1 MTAGETRGAPVVAA
15 EDIEDIGSNP
25 DPRRPIGALI
35 AQRLDRRAA
44 LRGLIGA
51 GAAVGLAERLLCS
64 TAALAQVA
72 TGGAQQRQRAWRRHL
87 HPSLPGT
94 APPEHGRAMRSRR
107 TTRSRPCCAG
117 ATRSCRTRR
126 SSTRRARAPKPR
138 PGSSATTATT
148 STSFPLPQGSRNSGH
163 GLLAVNHEY
172 ASTQMMF
179 PGLGAGSQAR
189 RRVTEAQARI
199 EMAAHGMSVVE
210 VRRDAGGRWAAVRD
224 GRFNRRIT
232 AETPMRISGPAAG
245 HRRLRTSADP
255 EGVRALG
262 TLNNCAGGNTPWGT
276 VLTAEENFNLYFLG
290 DAAETGEQSA
300 VYKRYAIT
308 KAGSYAWGRFES
320 RFNLDKEP
328 NEPNRFGWVVEFDP
342 YDPGSVPVKRTA
354 LGRCK
359 HEGCTHAIA
368 PDGRVVIY
376 SGDDERFEYIYKFV
390 TARPW
395 NPRDRAAN
403 RDLLDEGTLHVARF
417 EADGTM
423 RWLPLV
429 HGQGPLTAANG
440 FTSQGDVLVETRR
453 AADLLGATPMDR
465 PEDVEANPVNG
476 RVYAMLT
483 NNVRRTDAQV
493 NAANPRPRNTHGH
506 VLEIIPPS
514 TGAAAGAVA
523 SGPRQDEAG
532 AHVGAARARRPPLPT
547 TPRPKARWEIFI
559 AGGKP
564 GVDHGAQYHRATSD
578 VGWLSCP
585 DNCAFDSRGR
595 IWIATDGADDAA
607 GLADGHLRR
616 RHGGAGQ
623 GAHAPLLPG
632 ADGRRGRRPALHAG
646 RHHPVPL
653 DPAPRRGGRQQLRPA
668 LDPLARFPTGHAAA
682 AERHRDHQARRGPRG
697 LTRAAESRLGCFP
710 ALLDWPG
717 RAALE
722 GGMIRAPDR
731 VGRRTKGVP
740 DKRRGERR
748 GTAMRGLAVRRG
760 GGRTP
765 GAACH
770 QPRNPALGAPEGLDG
785 EAPLAARPGRQ
796 GGVRG
801 SRRRGRGGARG
812 LSGGTATSSAARA
825 TG

>member
-1 MTAGETRGAPVVAA
+1 MTAGETRSAPVVAA

-25 DPRRPIGALI
+25 DPRRSIGTLI

-64 TAALAQVA
+64 TAALAQAPGAAHSSGNASGAGISTLRFPELRHQSSQGDAVA
-72 TGGAQQRQRAWRRHL
+72 EDHEIQTVLRWGDPILPDAPEFDPSRQSAEAQARQFGYNCDYL
-87 HPSLPGT
+87 DF
-94 APPEHGRAMRSRR
+94 
-107 TTRSRPCCAG
+107 
-117 ATRSCRTRR
+117 
-126 SSTRRARAPKPR
+126 
-138 PGSSATTATT
+138 
-148 STSFPLPQGSRNSGH
+148 FPLPQGSRNSGH

-390 TARPW
+390 TSRPW

-506 VLEIIPPS
+506 ILEMIPPS

-532 AHVGAARARRPPLPT
+532 AHVGGTGAAAPAPDHAAT
-547 TPRPKARWEIFI
+547 EGRWEIFI

-607 GLADGHLRR
+607 GLADGIY
-616 RHGGAGQ
+616 A
-623 GAHAPLLPG
+623 
-632 ADGRRGRRPALHAG
+632 ADTEGRGRALTRLFYQA
-646 RHHPVPL
+646 
-653 DPAPRRGGRQQLRPA
+653 
-668 LDPLARFPTGHAAA
+668 PTG
-682 AERHRDHQARRGPRG
+682 AEVAGPRFTPDDTTLFLSIQHPAEEDG
-697 LTRAAESRLGCFP
+697 SSYDQPSTR
-710 ALLDWPG
+710 WPDF
-717 RAALE
+717 RPDMPPRPSVIAITKRD
-722 GGMIRAPDR
+722 GGP
-731 VGRRTKGVP
+731 VG
-740 DKRRGERR
+740 
-748 GTAMRGLAVRRG
+748 
-760 GGRTP
+760 
-765 GAACH
+765 
-770 QPRNPALGAPEGLDG
+770 
-785 EAPLAARPGRQ
+785 
-796 GGVRG
+796 
-801 SRRRGRGGARG
+801 
-812 LSGGTATSSAARA
+812 
-825 TG
+825 